1 MNEESRGR
9 KAVPWRPASRGGDGP
24 RRRKQCLRMEGE
36 NVKLSGLLRDK
47 YVLVLLILVFISS
60 TVVSIFISLLVGA
73 LLITTL
79 CTGLLLPYIIFR
91 DGKQIPN
98 LLALFTG
105 SESSNA
111 QGEMPRSCSVCGGE
125 RCQRQ
130 HPSAAI
136 PLSIHAHVTCT
147 VPQSVDEALEELLTM
162 VLDNYVYTWYQEIS
176 VHDQLSDEI
185 RYLIRYAM
193 AGLATKLTKVD
204 LTMVITDRL
213 LPALINH
220 LDAYVEGSRR
230 VRGNI
235 SLEATVVQYLRA
247 GGGLHKAVRS
257 REDEAA
263 YLRGVLGTIMPF
275 LLPEKYQSSRLG
287 RTFLEELLGRVL
299 LIQAMDLLADPDT
312 VNLLFLLLLSR
323 DPSPWPPHRP
333 EPEVLLLKNFASANS
348 HPRNSVL
355 RSNLSSVLKD
365 QSLLYLFHTFLKE
378 EGAINVLQF
387 CLAVEDFNRH
397 ILDPDLTP
405 EQMEQLHHDALELYH
420 TYMVASAL
428 DHIKFPTHIVAHIRE
443 IVHAEVKDIVKLRTT
458 RPLFQAYEH
467 AYNLLEREYL
477 PLFMHS
483 YTYFAHLCGTR
494 SSQGYQKNATREVD
508 ALNKKTVGKVVV
520 RKVGSGLRQI
530 GKQMVLKPS
539 VVTGGEDD
547 HSLYDIDEADDISLL
562 MSDEGSGSIGQA
574 VSGLEGLT
582 SSFRDLS
589 AWRVSIPRV
598 EQRVDS
604 SSKPYYAFIVD
615 VTRIDVSGAEHP
627 DELHWEVER
636 RYNEFYI
643 LENKLTE
650 FHGEFQDNQLPP
662 KRALFTSKDIG
673 FMQTRRLIFEE
684 FLQKLLQ
691 KPALK
696 GSQLL
701 FLFLKTKDEFTNN
714 YLPDVS
720 LGRLIRDVPR
730 KLMKERG
737 QHLDA
742 FINVFLS
749 STVTASSSAPAK
761 SKSKMD
767 WEEST
772 VDGKQIEGT
781 KMPKQLL
788 NTLFKDNA
796 QSLNIPAQESAPP
809 PPAMMTVMG
818 VFDTIL
824 YLVVRV
830 YGLSRNAL
838 RWLMCVRAMVRNTI
852 DAAISWFL
860 RRKLAQALAPPRIVT
875 LIHLIRD
882 GLFVDPPEH
891 RCERERRYRE
901 RELRREVVGLLSPW
915 LQRCLF
921 TQDLYNEGANTL
933 VTLFQHPV
941 LNKQLSYV
949 LLDGVLDELFPEL
962 AVTPELSPFLS
973 NS

>member
-494 SSQGYQKNATREVD
+494 SSQGYQKNATRHRRTD
-508 ALNKKTVGKVVV
+508 SSSSATFSPFKSRISKT
-520 RKVGSGLRQI
+520 Q
-530 GKQMVLKPS
+530 
-539 VVTGGEDD
+539 
-547 HSLYDIDEADDISLL
+547 
-562 MSDEGSGSIGQA
+562 SDEGSGSIGQA

>member
-1 MNEESRGR
+1 
-9 KAVPWRPASRGGDGP
+9 
-24 RRRKQCLRMEGE
+24 
-36 NVKLSGLLRDK
+36 
-47 YVLVLLILVFISS
+47 
-60 TVVSIFISLLVGA
+60 
-73 LLITTL
+73 
-79 CTGLLLPYIIFR
+79 
-91 DGKQIPN
+91 
-98 LLALFTG
+98 
-105 SESSNA
+105 
-111 QGEMPRSCSVCGGE
+111 
-125 RCQRQ
+125 
-130 HPSAAI
+130 
-136 PLSIHAHVTCT
+136 
-147 VPQSVDEALEELLTM
+147 M
-162 VLDNYVYTWYQEIS
+162 VLDHYVFTWYREIS
-176 VHDQLSDEI
+176 IHDQLVDEI
-185 RYLIRYAM
+185 RYIIRYAV
-193 AGLATKLTKVD
+193 AALATKLSKVD
-204 LTMVITDRL
+204 LTLVITDRL

-230 VRGNI
+230 VRGNM
-235 SLEATVVQYLRA
+235 SLEAAVVQYLKA
-247 GGGLHKAVRS
+247 GGGLHRAVRS
-257 REDEAA
+257 REDETA

-299 LIQAMDLLADPDT
+299 LIQAMDLLANPDT

-333 EPEVLLLKNFASANS
+333 EPEVLLLKNFASVNS

-397 ILDPDLTP
+397 ILDPDLTT
-405 EQMEQLHHDALELYH
+405 EQLEQLHHDALELYH

-494 SSQGYQKNATREVD
+494 SSQAYQKNATRHRRTD
-508 ALNKKTVGKVVV
+508 SSSSATFSPFKSRINKTQSDD
-520 RKVGSGLRQI
+520 GSGA
-530 GKQMVLKPS
+530 M
-539 VVTGGEDD
+539 
-547 HSLYDIDEADDISLL
+547 
-562 MSDEGSGSIGQA
+562 GQG

-589 AWRVSIPRV
+589 AWRVCIPRV
-598 EQRVDS
+598 EQRVDAAN
-604 SSKPYYAFIVD
+604 KPYYAFIVD
-615 VTRIDVSGAEHP
+615 VTRIDVSGVEHP

-701 FLFLKTKDEFTNN
+701 FLFLKTKDEFTNT

-737 QHLDA
+737 QYLDA

-749 STVTASSSAPAK
+749 STVTTTTPTLVK
-761 SKSKMD
+761 SKSKVEWDEPFMSKEQ
-767 WEEST
+767 EE
-772 VDGKQIEGT
+772 K
-781 KMPKQLL
+781 PNQLL
-788 NTLFKDNA
+788 TTLFGDNA
-796 QSLNIPAQESAPP
+796 QSLDIPSQEAAPP
-809 PPAMMTVMG
+809 PPAMMNVVG
-818 VFDTIL
+818 VFDTVL

-830 YGLSRNAL
+830 YGLSRNGL
-838 RWLMCVRAMVRNTI
+838 RWLMCVRVMAKSTL
-852 DAAISWFL
+852 DAAVSWFL

-882 GLFVDPPEH
+882 ALFIDPPEE
-891 RCERERRYRE
+891 RGEREHRSRE

-915 LQRCLF
+915 LQRTLF

>member
-1 MNEESRGR
+1 
-9 KAVPWRPASRGGDGP
+9 
-24 RRRKQCLRMEGE
+24 
-36 NVKLSGLLRDK
+36 
-47 YVLVLLILVFISS
+47 
-60 TVVSIFISLLVGA
+60 
-73 LLITTL
+73 
-79 CTGLLLPYIIFR
+79 
-91 DGKQIPN
+91 
-98 LLALFTG
+98 
-105 SESSNA
+105 
-111 QGEMPRSCSVCGGE
+111 
-125 RCQRQ
+125 
-130 HPSAAI
+130 
-136 PLSIHAHVTCT
+136 
-147 VPQSVDEALEELLTM
+147 M
-162 VLDNYVYTWYQEIS
+162 VLDHYVFTWYREIS
-176 VHDQLSDEI
+176 IHDQLVDEI
-185 RYLIRYAM
+185 RYIIRYAV
-193 AGLATKLTKVD
+193 AALATKLSKVD
-204 LTMVITDRL
+204 LTLVITDRL

-230 VRGNI
+230 VRGNM
-235 SLEATVVQYLRA
+235 SLEAAVVQYLKA
-247 GGGLHKAVRS
+247 GGGLHRAVRS
-257 REDEAA
+257 REDETA

-299 LIQAMDLLADPDT
+299 LIQAMDLLANPDT

-333 EPEVLLLKNFASANS
+333 EPEVLLLKNFASVNS

-397 ILDPDLTP
+397 ILDPDLTT
-405 EQMEQLHHDALELYH
+405 EQLEQLHHDALELYH

-494 SSQGYQKNATREVD
+494 SSQAYQKNATSTECQSFLQIHRRTD
-508 ALNKKTVGKVVV
+508 SSSSATFSPFKSRINKTQSDD
-520 RKVGSGLRQI
+520 GSGA
-530 GKQMVLKPS
+530 M
-539 VVTGGEDD
+539 
-547 HSLYDIDEADDISLL
+547 
-562 MSDEGSGSIGQA
+562 GQG

-589 AWRVSIPRV
+589 AWRVCIPRV
-598 EQRVDS
+598 EQRVDAAN
-604 SSKPYYAFIVD
+604 KPYYAFIVD
-615 VTRIDVSGAEHP
+615 VTRIDVSGVEHP

-701 FLFLKTKDEFTNN
+701 FLFLKTKDEFTNT

-737 QHLDA
+737 QYLDA

-749 STVTASSSAPAK
+749 STVTTTTPTLVK
-761 SKSKMD
+761 SKSKVEWDEPFMSKEQ
-767 WEEST
+767 EE
-772 VDGKQIEGT
+772 K
-781 KMPKQLL
+781 PNQLL
-788 NTLFKDNA
+788 TTLFGDNA
-796 QSLNIPAQESAPP
+796 QSLDIPSQEAAPP
-809 PPAMMTVMG
+809 PPAMMNVVG
-818 VFDTIL
+818 VFDTVL

-830 YGLSRNAL
+830 YGLSRNGL
-838 RWLMCVRAMVRNTI
+838 RWLMCVRVMAKSTL
-852 DAAISWFL
+852 DAAVSWFL

-882 GLFVDPPEH
+882 ALFIDPPEE
-891 RCERERRYRE
+891 RGEREHRSRE

-915 LQRCLF
+915 LQRTLF

>member
-494 SSQGYQKNATREVD
+494 SSQGYQKNATSTECQSFIQLHRRTD
-508 ALNKKTVGKVVV
+508 SSSSATFSPFKSRISKT
-520 RKVGSGLRQI
+520 Q
-530 GKQMVLKPS
+530 
-539 VVTGGEDD
+539 
-547 HSLYDIDEADDISLL
+547 
-562 MSDEGSGSIGQA
+562 SDEGSGSIGQA

>member
-1 MNEESRGR
+1 
-9 KAVPWRPASRGGDGP
+9 
-24 RRRKQCLRMEGE
+24 MEAE
-36 NVKLSGLLRDK
+36 NIKLSGLLRDK
-47 YVLVLLILVFISS
+47 YALILLVAVFIFSTIVSVLV
-60 TVVSIFISLLVGA
+60 SLLVGA
-73 LLITTL
+73 LLITSL
-79 CTGLLLPYIIFR
+79 CTGLLLPYVIFG

-105 SESSNA
+105 SDSHIV

-130 HPSAAI
+130 HPSTAV

-162 VLDNYVYTWYQEIS
+162 VLDHYVFTWYREIS
-176 VHDQLSDEI
+176 IHDQLVDEI
-185 RYLIRYAM
+185 RYIIRYAV
-193 AGLATKLTKVD
+193 AALATKLSKVD
-204 LTMVITDRL
+204 LTVVIIDRL

-230 VRGNI
+230 VRGNV
-235 SLEATVVQYLRA
+235 SLEAAVVQYLKA
-247 GGGLHKAVRS
+247 GGGLHRAVRS

-299 LIQAMDLLADPDT
+299 LIQAMDLLANPDT

-333 EPEVLLLKNFASANS
+333 EPEVLLLKNFASINS

-397 ILDPDLTP
+397 ILDPDLTT
-405 EQMEQLHHDALELYH
+405 EQLEHLHHDALELYH

-443 IVHAEVKDIVKLRTT
+443 IVHADVKDIVKLRTT

-494 SSQGYQKNATREVD
+494 SSQAYQKNATRHRRTD
-508 ALNKKTVGKVVV
+508 SSSSATFSPFKSRINKTQSDD
-520 RKVGSGLRQI
+520 GSGA
-530 GKQMVLKPS
+530 M
-539 VVTGGEDD
+539 
-547 HSLYDIDEADDISLL
+547 
-562 MSDEGSGSIGQA
+562 GQGM
-574 VSGLEGLT
+574 SGLEGLT

-589 AWRVSIPRV
+589 AWRVCIPRV
-598 EQRVDS
+598 EQRVDAAN
-604 SSKPYYAFIVD
+604 KPYYAFIVD
-615 VTRIDVSGAEHP
+615 VTRIDVSGVEHL

-701 FLFLKTKDEFTNN
+701 FLFLKTKDEFTNT

-737 QHLDA
+737 QYLDA
-742 FINVFLS
+742 FINMFLS
-749 STVTASSSAPAK
+749 STVTAATPTLVK
-761 SKSKMD
+761 SKSKVEWDEPFMSKEQ
-767 WEEST
+767 EEE
-772 VDGKQIEGT
+772 K
-781 KMPKQLL
+781 PNQLFT
-788 NTLFKDNA
+788 TLFGDNA
-796 QSLNIPAQESAPP
+796 QSLDIPLQEAAPP
-809 PPAMMTVMG
+809 PPALMNVVG
-818 VFDTIL
+818 VFDTVL

-838 RWLMCVRAMVRNTI
+838 RWLMCVRVMAKSTL
-852 DAAISWFL
+852 DAAVSWFL

-882 GLFVDPPEH
+882 ALFIDPPEE
-891 RCERERRYRE
+891 RGEREHRSRE

-915 LQRCLF
+915 LQRTLF

-962 AVTPELSPFLS
+962 AITPELSPFLS